1 MARVVSA
8 VAPGSR
14 IARCLLLVLIG
25 LGLGVISHPAF
36 TDDADD
42 AFAAG
47 NFQKAFEIWLPRAYE
62 GDTEAQ
68 FRVALML
75 DSGKGVVQNAREAAY
90 WFTHAAELGHVE
102 AQYRIGVAHLSGL
115 GAPKDLARA
124 LGWWRL
130 AADGGNA
137 DAQYGLGRAC
147 LYGIGLPKDRT
158 EAITWLKAA
167 AGQGHV
173 QATRLLKSLP
183 EQGAATSQNS
193 SAVYFRV
200 GPSPLHVHAS
210 FNRLSPIVDRLP
222 SGALVQLVER
232 RAGWVKVLV
241 GQGFRLWLDGAQ
253 LSGDSTHGW
262 RTEGQVKVFAD
273 VSPGDGSPVVGEIES
288 GVSLDILD
296 WRGGWAHIQAPI
308 EIGGW
313 VEARRLVAATET
325 EAALSAEWRVNDAPL
340 NTTAQKPVVAAS
352 VADADVAP
360 INVPQAGAPDSSASG
375 HLTAVTLQDNV
386 AEPLPQAAPI
396 VTTRKAVTDVGMPI
410 RDSTKGATIMS
421 RRLRSIQ
428 SNTYEW
434 LFSQDNSRYTIEL
447 FSATSEVLVRQFIR
461 SHEFVDGVHY
471 FRTQEHGKTWYTVVH
486 GSYKDVGD
494 VRLAL
499 RQLPV
504 KLEST
509 RVRQMRELHEWACQH
524 LDLVGPRREKGT
536 PAACAGDG
544 KV

>member
-1 MARVVSA
+1 MVSA

-14 IARCLLLVLIG
+14 IVRCLLLVLIG
-25 LGLGVISHPAF
+25 LGLGVISYPAF

-47 NFQKAFEIWLPRAYE
+47 NFQKALEIWLPRAYE

-68 FRVALML
+68 FRVALMF

-90 WFTHAAELGHVE
+90 WFTYAAELGHTG
-102 AQYRIGVAHLSGL
+102 AQYRIGVIHLSGL

-167 AGQGHV
+167 AGLGHA
-173 QATRLLKSLP
+173 QAIRLLKSLGD
-183 EQGAATSQNS
+183 QGAATSQNRP
-193 SAVYFRV
+193 AVYFRV
-200 GPSPLHVHAS
+200 GASPLHVHAS
-210 FNRLSPIVDRLP
+210 FNRLSPIIDRLS

-232 RAGWVKVLV
+232 RSGWVKVLV
-241 GQGFRLWLDGAQ
+241 GPGFRLWLDGAQ
-253 LSGDSTHGW
+253 LSGDSTRGW
-262 RTEGQVKVFAD
+262 RTGAQVKVFAE
-273 VSPGDGSPVVGEIES
+273 VSPRDASPVVGEIES
-288 GVSLDILD
+288 GVSLDVLD
-296 WRGGWAHIQAPI
+296 WRGGWAQIQAPI

-313 VEARRLVAATET
+313 VEALGLVAATET
-325 EAALSAEWRVNDAPL
+325 EAVLHAEWRVDDAPF
-340 NTTAQKPVVAAS
+340 NTTAQKSVVAAS
-352 VADADVAP
+352 SANADVAP
-360 INVPQAGAPDSSASG
+360 INVTQAGPPDSPASG
-375 HLTAVTLQDNV
+375 HLTAVTSRDNV
-386 AEPLPQAAPI
+386 AEPLPQATPV
-396 VTTRKAVTDVGMPI
+396 VTTRKAVTDAGMPI
-410 RDSTKGATIMS
+410 RDSTKGETIMS

-494 VRLAL
+494 VRAAL

-509 RVRQMRELHEWACQH
+509 RVRRMRELHEWACQH
-524 LDLVGPRREKGT
+524 LDLVVARRAKDT
-536 PAACAGDG
+536 PAVCAGYG

>member
-1 MARVVSA
+1 MVSA

-25 LGLGVISHPAF
+25 FGLGAISYPAF
-36 TDDADD
+36 TDDAAD

-75 DSGKGVVQNAREAAY
+75 DSGKGVVQNVREAAY

-158 EAITWLKAA
+158 EAMTWLKAA
-167 AGQGHV
+167 AGQGHA
-173 QATRLLKSLP
+173 QATRLLKSLR

-200 GPSPLHVHAS
+200 GAAPLHVHAS

-222 SGALVQLVER
+222 PGALVQLVER
-232 RAGWVKVLV
+232 RSGWVKVLV

-288 GVSLDILD
+288 GVLLDILD

-313 VEARRLVAATET
+313 VEALRLVAATET
-325 EAALSAEWRVNDAPL
+325 ETALRAEWRVNDVPL

-352 VADADVAP
+352 VAVADADVAP
-360 INVPQAGAPDSSASG
+360 INVPQAGAPDSSASR

-396 VTTRKAVTDVGMPI
+396 VTTQKAVTDAGMPI
-410 RDSTKGATIMS
+410 RDSTKGAIIMS

-461 SHEFVDGVHY
+461 SHKFVDGVHY

-524 LDLVGPRREKGT
+524 LDLVGPRRAKGT

>member
-1 MARVVSA
+1 MVSA

-25 LGLGVISHPAF
+25 LGLGAISYPAF
-36 TDDADD
+36 TDDAAD

-75 DSGKGVVQNAREAAY
+75 DSGKGVVQNVREAAY

-158 EAITWLKAA
+158 EAMTWLKAA
-167 AGQGHV
+167 AGQGHA
-173 QATRLLKSLP
+173 QATRLLKSLR

-200 GPSPLHVHAS
+200 GAAPLHVHAS

-222 SGALVQLVER
+222 PGALVQLVER
-232 RAGWVKVLV
+232 RSGWVKVLV

-288 GVSLDILD
+288 GVLLDILD

-313 VEARRLVAATET
+313 VEALRLVAATET
-325 EAALSAEWRVNDAPL
+325 ETALRAEWRVNDVPL

-352 VADADVAP
+352 VADADADVAP
-360 INVPQAGAPDSSASG
+360 INVPQAGAPDSSASR

-396 VTTRKAVTDVGMPI
+396 VTTQKAVTDAGMPI

-461 SHEFVDGVHY
+461 SHKFVDGVHY

-509 RVRQMRELHEWACQH
+509 RVRQMRELHAWACQH
-524 LDLVGPRREKGT
+524 LDLVGPRRAKGT

>member
-1 MARVVSA
+1 MVSA

-25 LGLGVISHPAF
+25 FGLGAISYPAF
-36 TDDADD
+36 TDDAAD

-75 DSGKGVVQNAREAAY
+75 DSGKGVVQNVREAAY

-158 EAITWLKAA
+158 EAMTWLKAA
-167 AGQGHV
+167 AGQGHA
-173 QATRLLKSLP
+173 QATRLLKSLR

-200 GPSPLHVHAS
+200 GAAPLHVHAS

-222 SGALVQLVER
+222 PGALVQLVER
-232 RAGWVKVLV
+232 RSGWVKVLV

-288 GVSLDILD
+288 GVLLDILD

-313 VEARRLVAATET
+313 VEALRLVAATET
-325 EAALSAEWRVNDAPL
+325 ETALRAEWRVNDVPL

-352 VADADVAP
+352 VAVADADVAP
-360 INVPQAGAPDSSASG
+360 INVPQAGAPDSSASR

-396 VTTRKAVTDVGMPI
+396 VTTQKAVTDAGMPI

-461 SHEFVDGVHY
+461 SHKFVDGVHY

-509 RVRQMRELHEWACQH
+509 RVRQMRELHAWACQH
-524 LDLVGPRREKGT
+524 LDLVGPRRAKGT

>member
-1 MARVVSA
+1 MLSA
-8 VAPGSR
+8 VVRTSR
-14 IARCLLLVLIG
+14 IVRCFLLVLIG
-25 LGLGVISHPAF
+25 LGLGVISYPAF

-42 AFAAG
+42 ALAAG
-47 NFQKAFEIWLPRAYE
+47 NFQKAFQIWLPRAYE

-68 FRVALML
+68 FRVALMF
-75 DSGKGVVQNAREAAY
+75 DSGKGVAKNAREAAY
-90 WFTHAAELGHVE
+90 WFTHAAELGHVG

-130 AADGGNA
+130 AADSGNA

-167 AGQGHV
+167 AGQGHA
-173 QATRLLKSLP
+173 QATRLLKSLGG
-183 EQGAATSQNS
+183 EGAATSQNS

-200 GPSPLHVHAS
+200 GASPLHVHAS
-210 FNRLSPIVDRLP
+210 FNRLSSIVDRLP

-232 RAGWVKVLV
+232 RSGWVKVLV
-241 GQGFRLWLDGAQ
+241 GQGFRLWVDGAQ
-253 LSGDSTHGW
+253 LSGDTTRGW
-262 RTEGQVKVFAD
+262 RTKGQVKVFAE
-273 VSPGDGSPVVGEIES
+273 VSAGDGSPVVGEIES
-288 GVSLDILD
+288 GVSLEVLD

-313 VEARRLVAATET
+313 VEALGLVAATET
-325 EAALSAEWRVNDAPL
+325 EAALRAEWRVADVPL
-340 NTTAQKPVVAAS
+340 NTAAQKPVVAAS

-360 INVPQAGAPDSSASG
+360 INVPQAGPPDSSVSG
-375 HLTAVTLQDNV
+375 HLTTVTSRDNV
-386 AEPLPQAAPI
+386 AEALPQAAPV
-396 VTTRKAVTDVGMPI
+396 VTTGKAVTDAGMPI

-509 RVRQMRELHEWACQH
+509 RVRKMRELHEWACQH
-524 LDLVGPRREKGT
+524 LDLVGPRRAKEM
-536 PAACAGDG
+536 PVACAGDG

>member
-1 MARVVSA
+1 MVSA

-25 LGLGVISHPAF
+25 FGLGAISYPAF
-36 TDDADD
+36 TDDAAD

-75 DSGKGVVQNAREAAY
+75 DSGKGVVQNVREAAY

-158 EAITWLKAA
+158 EAMTWLKAA
-167 AGQGHV
+167 AGQGHA
-173 QATRLLKSLP
+173 QATRLLKSLR

-200 GPSPLHVHAS
+200 GAAPLHVHAS

-222 SGALVQLVER
+222 PGALVQLVER
-232 RAGWVKVLV
+232 RSGWVKVLV

-288 GVSLDILD
+288 GVLLDILD

-313 VEARRLVAATET
+313 VEALRLVAATET
-325 EAALSAEWRVNDAPL
+325 ETALRAEWRVNDVPL

-352 VADADVAP
+352 VAVADADVAP
-360 INVPQAGAPDSSASG
+360 INVPQAGAPDSSASR
-375 HLTAVTLQDNV
+375 HLTAVTLRDNV

-396 VTTRKAVTDVGMPI
+396 VTTQKAVTDAGMPI
-410 RDSTKGATIMS
+410 RDSTKGAIIMS

-461 SHEFVDGVHY
+461 SHKFVDGVHY

-509 RVRQMRELHEWACQH
+509 RVRQMRELHAWACQH
-524 LDLVGPRREKGT
+524 LDLVGPRRAKGT